1 MSIDHPHD
9 LKTLLEATRTLHE
22 APIDASG
29 ADRRDF
35 DLRVADLRGAGGE
48 TGAVRLEKVAKVR
61 AALSAGNYCVPAEAV
76 AFKMLD
82 AMLAREQ
89 ERLRED
95 RRKRP
100 RVGHRSLMRGR
111 ARRDN
116 C

>member
-9 LKTLLEATRTLHE
+9 WKTLLEATRMPHE
-22 APIDASG
+22 APIDG
-29 ADRRDF
+29 GDADRGAF
-35 DLRVADLRGAGGE
+35 DLRRDE

-61 AALSAGNYCVPAEAV
+61 AALSAGNYSVPAEAV

-100 RVGHRSLMRGR
+100 RVGHRSLLRGR
-111 ARRDN
+111 ARREN

>member
-1 MSIDHPHD
+1 MSIDRSHD
-9 LKTLLEATRTLHE
+9 SKTLRESAPHE
-22 APIDASG
+22 ASIDGSAADRGDLEHRLAGLHG
-29 ADRRDF
+29 AD
-35 DLRVADLRGAGGE
+35 GE
-48 TGAVRLEKVAKVR
+48 MGAVRLEKVAKVR
-61 AALSAGNYCVPAEAV
+61 AALSMGNYSVPAEAV

-111 ARRDN
+111 ARREN

>member
-1 MSIDHPHD
+1 MGIDHPHD
-9 LKTLLEATRTLHE
+9 LKILLEATRTLHE
-22 APIDASG
+22 APIDAG
-29 ADRRDF
+29 EADRSEF
-35 DLRVADLRGAGGE
+35 HIRVAGQRGAGGE
-48 TGAVRLEKVAKVR
+48 NGAVRLEKVAKVR
-61 AALSAGNYCVPAEAV
+61 AALSAGNYSVPAEAV

-111 ARRDN
+111 ARRET